1 MVSAQGSA
9 RLSCSPSKVRKKKIQ
24 MRLFDGK
31 SIKIISKLFKF
42 FNHLVLLTIQKYIF
56 VFNHFANGSNFL
68 CKSGLFYWRLK
79 LMASYYESVHAR
91 RTMCFVVLS
100 GRAWRFI
107 LLIGLVGAA
116 GCLFQSVTLGHAQLA
131 ARWTETRAGGN

>member
-1 MVSAQGSA
+1 MQALLQQFK
-9 RLSCSPSKVRKKKIQ
+9 LSVQKV
-24 MRLFDGK
+24 LFLLALGVDGFWLPLK
-31 SIKIISKLFKF
+31 VYTCTVRTVRC
-42 FNHLVLLTIQKYIF
+42 VLLF
-56 VFNHFANGSNFL
+56 S
-68 CKSGLFYWRLK
+68 R
-79 LMASYYESVHAR
+79 
-91 RTMCFVVLS
+91 